1 MPTLIPLQVG
11 RSESKSWE
19 VFAGVS
25 LDAGTSVSSRF
36 SANSS
41 NQSGRSRSRPLVAWL
56 LSLFLFMFLVFVGSP
71 RFADVWGW
79 VSSLRGVA
87 GPDESCGNDVED
99 KLALELEEPV
109 DNPGTKISTKFSVLH
124 RIISHCWSAAVFD
137 HCPTHVNI
145 WVLRRV
151 CLTTR
156 LQAWH
161 RGFAHRHEELKV
173 VNVYLWL
180 HHLFALLHG
189 LWEESWSFG
198 TLKGFQFFWA

>member
-1 MPTLIPLQVG
+1 MLALLYLRAFLRTLPTNLGDLAVDH
-11 RSESKSWE
+11 
-19 VFAGVS
+19 S
-25 LDAGTSVSSRF
+25 LLDCCPCF
-36 SANSS
+36 Y
-41 NQSGRSRSRPLVAWL
+41 
-56 LSLFLFMFLVFVGSP
+56 FLFLVFVGSP

-109 DNPGTKISTKFSVLH
+109 DNPGTKIGTKFSVLH
-124 RIISHCWSAAVFD
+124 RIISHRWSAAVFD

-151 CLTTR
+151 CLTTG
-156 LQAWH
+156 LQACH

-180 HHLFALLHG
+180 HHLFALLHW
-189 LWEESWSFG
+189 L
-198 TLKGFQFFWA
+198 L